1 MIKAHSVDVE
11 LACKIGFDEA
21 NILGHIAYWT
31 KHNKDNNK
39 NFYNGR
45 HWTYNTLDAFLEQF
59 PYYKN
64 TDKIL
69 MQ

>member
-1 MIKAHSVDVE
+1 MIKTHSVDVE

-39 NFYNGR
+39 N
-45 HWTYNTLDAFLEQF
+45 
-59 PYYKN
+59 
-64 TDKIL
+64 
-69 MQ
+69 